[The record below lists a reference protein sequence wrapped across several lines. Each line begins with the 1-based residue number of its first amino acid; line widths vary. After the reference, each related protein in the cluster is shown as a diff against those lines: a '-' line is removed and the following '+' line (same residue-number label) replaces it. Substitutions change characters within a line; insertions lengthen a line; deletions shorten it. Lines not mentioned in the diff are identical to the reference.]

1 MTLPPEIA
9 ASSRD
14 VQEHFLKMIAA
25 GQNERFASMCAL
37 QQPPGTKGSDRAFM
51 EGRLSGNWLDDL
63 PKRQATWMVKEARAA
78 GINPTGKFYLSG
90 IADKR
95 GHLDPEAWVG
105 SVDDVKR
112 VARARNLTVQGA
124 VSIEGSPSPRKE
136 VALNPTIEGELAQR
150 ERAKN
155 PKLSP
160 AEAAEKVRQK
170 HAPRWKRKSS
180 GPGT

>member
-1 MTLPPEIA
+1 MNLPPEIDA
-9 ASSRD
+9 APRHVRD
-14 VQEHFLKMIAA
+14 HYLKMVAA
-25 GQNERFASMCAL
+25 GQSERFAVMCAL

-63 PKRQATWMVKEARAA
+63 PKRQAKWMVKEAKAA

-112 VARARNLTVQGA
+112 VARTRNLTVQGA
-124 VSIEGSPSPRKE
+124 VSIEGTPAPRKE
-136 VALNPTIEGELAQR
+136 VALNSGIENELAAK

-155 PKLSP
+155 PNLSP
-160 AEAAEKVRQK
+160 ADAAEKVRQK
-170 HAPRWKRKSS
+170 HAPRWKRKST
-180 GPGT
+180 G

>member
-1 MTLPPEIA
+1 MTLPPDI
-9 ASSRD
+9 SNSPKH
-14 VQEHFLKMIAA
+14 VQDHYLRMVAD
-25 GQNERFASMCAL
+25 GQSERFAMMCAL

-63 PKRQATWMVKEARAA
+63 PKRQANWMVKEAKAA
-78 GINPTGKFYLSG
+78 GINPTGKFYCSG

-95 GHLDPEAWVG
+95 GHLDPEAWIG

-124 VSIEGSPSPRKE
+124 VSIEGTPSPRKE
-136 VALNPTIEGELAQR
+136 VALSPGIEKELAAK
-150 ERAKN
+150 ELAKN

-170 HAPRWKRKSS
+170 HAPRWKRKTT
-180 GPGT
+180 G